1 MKQSK
6 FDRIL
11 ADQTAVCRKVFMAIP
26 AACALNTQEIN
37 LQLQTLGISVPRN
50 FRLIEGCVNSLA
62 RAGLAIES
70 PRGYFRRAVT
80 TPDSVSVVPDEEDLA
95 DTPDIEALLETPD
108 DVPAPKD
115 LSNFGVQPD
124 PAPAPAPAQPK
135 ATAMTQ
141 PTKPEANRTAAA
153 LSRLTALEA
162 DLGKI
167 QQNLQDL
174 AAQVQ
179 SLRTDAL
186 AVAKAV
192 VDDIDA
198 NAEAAAKLKQLQVIF
213 KDL

>member
-1 MKQSK
+1 
-6 FDRIL
+6 
-11 ADQTAVCRKVFMAIP
+11 
-26 AACALNTQEIN
+26 
-37 LQLQTLGISVPRN
+37 
-50 FRLIEGCVNSLA
+50 
-62 RAGLAIES
+62 
-70 PRGYFRRAVT
+70 
-80 TPDSVSVVPDEEDLA
+80 
-95 DTPDIEALLETPD
+95 
-108 DVPAPKD
+108 
-115 LSNFGVQPD
+115 
-124 PAPAPAPAQPK
+124 
-135 ATAMTQ
+135 MTQ